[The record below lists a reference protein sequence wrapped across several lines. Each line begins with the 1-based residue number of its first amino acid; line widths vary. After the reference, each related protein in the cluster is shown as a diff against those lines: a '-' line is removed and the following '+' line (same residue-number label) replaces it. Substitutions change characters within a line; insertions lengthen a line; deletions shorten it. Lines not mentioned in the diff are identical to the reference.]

1 LQTGGSNLRS
11 RAGILTARGTDAAR
25 GRPGRLRKS
34 LEETIGMKDLRL
46 GGKALVLSLALLLVA
61 VGTSFA
67 QAPTG
72 NIFITVTDSEGA
84 ALPGVSV
91 TLSGIG
97 ADKLQ
102 ITNAQGQARFL
113 SLDPGAWNVRA
124 ELEGFGSVEYPN
136 VDVRVGRNTE
146 IELKLTP
153 AVEETIT
160 VTSESPLLD
169 ERKLQQGT
177 SVTQV
182 ELEKIP
188 TARDP
193 WAILN
198 QTPGVLVDRVNV
210 GGNESGQQAG
220 FRAQGVEG
228 NQNDFL
234 VDGISVTD
242 MRALGASPTYYDFD
256 QFAEMQFT
264 TGGTDVTKNTAG
276 VGVNLVTKR
285 GSNEFRGSAR
295 FYGTKAKGYFNGAMK
310 QSQPNV
316 ESALAPGQC
325 LPDNQVP
332 GCRVYAGARIREI
345 EDLGFEAGGAMI
357 RDKFW
362 LWGSWGQNDIQQNAA
377 SGTADDTILENTS
390 LKANAQFTQ
399 SNSAVAS
406 WNDGDKLKFGRGA
419 SITRPDITTWNQR
432 GPSAIYRFEDT
443 HVFSSNLFLTGT
455 YSLGDF
461 GFQLGA
467 KGGAGP
473 SAPESWRRSDGVWQD
488 NFQTGSANGPNDEF
502 KADAS
507 YFFNTGS
514 ASHELKVGGRL
525 RNYETSSNFFW
536 PGRDIFTYNTTTT
549 SFVVAKRG
557 FAPPVTMEY
566 FSLWAQDTITF
577 GKFTINLGL
586 RFDDQSGVNE
596 AAVIPAN
603 PMVPN
608 VLPAINYPGAS
619 EEFTWETIAPRIG
632 FTYALGANRETL
644 IRASLAQFADQLGVG
659 TVNRTNPAGDAY
671 AYFVQP
677 YKNGPYTGDG
687 SEFNDP
693 SAVLSA
699 NGFDPDAPAS
709 LVDPDVTDPGLD
721 APLTTE
727 LVFNV
732 EHALLP
738 EFVIGLTVTARNVE
752 DILETRSLLRDPL
765 TGQVRTITRNDY
777 VADGSLVGSIPGG
790 ISGGSAQS
798 YNVPVFALA
807 NDFDFTGGSLLL
819 NGSRERDYFGG
830 AVTFTKRL
838 ANRWMLRGY
847 VQFGEAEWD
856 VPQEYLDNSNPN
868 RSTGGGDRDGDLFL
882 TRETGSGKGERFL
895 QSTWT
900 SNLTGMYQVAPDR
913 PWGFNLSASV
923 QAREG
928 YPTPFFDTIQTSDGS
943 NRSIGVLDDFDDYR
957 LDDLTTADLRIEK
970 EFALTS
976 AVNFTFGLDVF
987 NVTNEGTELSR
998 IRDLS
1003 ASTRFFLNDNVSPR
1017 IYRLGVRLGWK

>member
-1 LQTGGSNLRS
+1 MKSS
-11 RAGILTARGTDAAR
+11 RPSPSASVRRA
-25 GRPGRLRKS
+25 
-34 LEETIGMKDLRL
+34 
-46 GGKALVLSLALLLVA
+46 LALTLAASVALLGLA
-61 VGTSFA
+61 LPAGA

-72 NIFITVTDSEGA
+72 NVFVTVSDASGER
-84 ALPGVSV
+84 LPGVTV
-91 TLSGIG
+91 TIGGIG

-102 ITNAQGQARFL
+102 ITNSQGQARFL

-124 ELEGFGSVEYPN
+124 ELEGFGSVEYPG

-177 SVTQV
+177 TVSQV

-210 GGNESGQQAG
+210 GGNESGQQAS
-220 FRAQGVEG
+220 FRAQGVDDT
-228 NQNDFL
+228 QNDFL
-234 VDGISVTD
+234 VDGVSITD
-242 MRALGASPTYYDFD
+242 MRALGASSTYYDFD
-256 QFAEMQFT
+256 QFAEMQFS
-264 TGGTDVTKNTAG
+264 TGGTDVTKTTAG

-295 FYGTKAKGYFNGAMK
+295 FYGTKAKGYFGGAMK

-316 ESALAPGQC
+316 DQSDLAPGQC
-325 LPDNQVP
+325 LPGEEIA
-332 GCRVYAGARIREI
+332 GCRVYSGAKIREI
-345 EDLGFEAGGAMI
+345 EDLGFEAGGAVL
-357 RDKFW
+357 RDKLW
-362 LWGSWGQNDIQQNAA
+362 LWGSWGQNDVQQNAA

-406 WNDGDKLKFGRGA
+406 WNDGDKLKFGRNA
-419 SITRPDITTWNQR
+419 STTRPDITTWNQR

-461 GFQLGA
+461 GFQLAA

-488 NFQTGSANGPNDEF
+488 NFQSGGATGPNDEL

-514 ASHELKVGGRL
+514 ASHELKLGGRF
-525 RNYETSSNFFW
+525 RTYETSSTFDW
-536 PGRDIFTYNTTTT
+536 PGRDIFTFNTRTTHR
-549 SFVVAKRG
+549 VVAKRG
-557 FAPPVTMEY
+557 FAPPVTIEY

-577 GKFTINLGL
+577 GKLTVNLGL

-596 AAVIPAN
+596 PARIAAN
-603 PMVPN
+603 PMVPD
-608 VLPAINYPGAS
+608 VLPAIDFPGIDK
-619 EEFTWETIAPRIG
+619 EFTWETIAPRVG
-632 FTYALGANRETL
+632 LTYALGANRETL

-659 TVNRTNPAGDAY
+659 TVIRTNPAGFSY
-671 AYFVQP
+671 AYFTLP
-677 YKNGPYTGDG
+677 YQDTNYTGDG
-687 SEFNDP
+687 SELNDP
-693 SAVLSA
+693 TLPNLNPV
-699 NGFDPDAPAS
+699 GFDPANPTS
-709 LVDPDVTDPGLD
+709 LVSPNVTDPGLD

-727 LVFNV
+727 LVLNL

-738 EFVIGLTVTARNVE
+738 EFVVGLTVTARNAE
-752 DILETRSLLRDPL
+752 DILETRTILRDAN
-765 TGQVRTITRNDY
+765 GQTRTITAGDY
-777 VADGSLVGSIPGG
+777 VADGFLTGTLPGG
-790 ISGGSAQS
+790 LSGGSTLS
-798 YNVPVFALA
+798 YNVPVFSLRE
-807 NDFDFTGGSLLL
+807 DFDFTGGTYLL
-819 NGSRERDYFGG
+819 NGARERDYLGG

-847 VQFGEAEWD
+847 LNYGDAEWD
-856 VPQEYLDNSNPN
+856 VPAEYTLNNNPN
-868 RSTGGGDRDGDLFL
+868 RTTGGGDRDGDLYL
-882 TRETGSGKGERFL
+882 TRSTGSGKGERFL
-895 QSTWT
+895 QSTW
-900 SNLTGMYQVAPDR
+900 SANLNGMYQFAPER
-913 PWGFNLSASV
+913 PWGFNVSAAI

-928 YPTPFFDTIQTSDGS
+928 YPIPYFDNIQTSDGS
-943 NRSIGVLDDFDDYR
+943 SRNIGVLDDFGDYR
-957 LDDLTTADLRIEK
+957 LDDLTTADIRVEK

-998 IRDLS
+998 NRDLS
-1003 ASTRFFLNDNVSPR
+1003 ASNVFFLNDNVSPR